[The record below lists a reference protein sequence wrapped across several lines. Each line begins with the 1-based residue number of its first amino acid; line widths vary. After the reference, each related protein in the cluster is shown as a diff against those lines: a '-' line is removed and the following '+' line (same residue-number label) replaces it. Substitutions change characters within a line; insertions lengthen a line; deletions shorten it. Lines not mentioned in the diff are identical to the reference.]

1 MFSHR
6 HFNFKVIGYLM
17 GVMLC
22 VMGVMCLL
30 PAIVSLINKED
41 MAYIFLMT
49 TILYTIVGFTLAYMD
64 RNYEFYLSKKDC
76 QITVGIIWFVLPL
89 FGALPYMFLP
99 NEITIMQAI
108 FESYSGY
115 TTTGATIID
124 DFNNIPKGLLVYR
137 ALTQWVGGLG
147 FTLFIIVSLRRFSGN
162 FNNLFNAEFS
172 SINKEKIHPH
182 IIGTVQR
189 IFIVYTSLTLICFVL
204 LCFGDMDILTAF
216 CHSLSTVS
224 TGGFSTTNGNI
235 SAYNHYTQ
243 YIITLMMFLSG
254 ISYFLII
261 WFYQGKFKRVWKD
274 EQFKE
279 YFFLILIGAIS
290 FTCFW
295 YFQRNTPL
303 SDSIRQSLFYMTSIV
318 STTGFDLQ
326 VDNFGLFASV
336 ILLFLM
342 FIGGCS
348 ASSSTGLKIIR
359 ASILIKYAKVA
370 IRKIFH
376 PKAIIPVRKN
386 GQVMKD
392 DDINVVFGFFFLYLC
407 IFIIGTFL
415 LTTTGNSFNNS
426 IIMSAANISNIGP
439 LVGGFVKDFSYSM
452 LSTQT
457 QIILIILM
465 MIGRLEIYSFFA
477 VFSKSV
483 WGRN

>member
-189 IFIVYTSLTLICFVL
+189 IFIVYTSLTLICFIL

-235 SAYNHYTQ
+235 GAYNHYTQ

-279 YFFLILIGAIS
+279 YFFLILIGAI
-290 FTCFW
+290 F
-295 YFQRNTPL
+295 
-303 SDSIRQSLFYMTSIV
+303 

-359 ASILIKYAKVA
+359 ASILIKYSKVA

>member
-1 MFSHR
+1 
-6 HFNFKVIGYLM
+6 
-17 GVMLC
+17 
-22 VMGVMCLL
+22 
-30 PAIVSLINKED
+30 
-41 MAYIFLMT
+41 
-49 TILYTIVGFTLAYMD
+49 
-64 RNYEFYLSKKDC
+64 
-76 QITVGIIWFVLPL
+76 
-89 FGALPYMFLP
+89 
-99 NEITIMQAI
+99 
-108 FESYSGY
+108 
-115 TTTGATIID
+115 
-124 DFNNIPKGLLVYR
+124 
-137 ALTQWVGGLG
+137 
-147 FTLFIIVSLRRFSGN
+147 
-162 FNNLFNAEFS
+162 
-172 SINKEKIHPH
+172 
-182 IIGTVQR
+182 
-189 IFIVYTSLTLICFVL
+189 
-204 LCFGDMDILTAF
+204 
-216 CHSLSTVS
+216 
-224 TGGFSTTNGNI
+224 
-235 SAYNHYTQ
+235 
-243 YIITLMMFLSG
+243 MFLSG

-295 YFQRNTPL
+295 YFKRNTPL

-326 VDNFGLFASV
+326 VDNFGLFTSV

-359 ASILIKYAKVA
+359 VSILIKYAKVA
-370 IRKIFH
+370 IQKIFH

-439 LVGGFVKDFSYSM
+439 LVGGLVKDFSYSM

-457 QIILIILM
+457 QIILIVLM